1 MSRETV
7 AAKAARYLTEARLV
21 ITFVNG
27 DHVAA
32 VCRGDGEL
40 YRLGHH
46 LPRGW
51 WCECAARTD
60 QCAHLIALRLVTV
73 RRGAA

>member
-1 MSRETV
+1 MSRETI
-7 AAKAARYLTEARLV
+7 AAKAVRYLTEGRLV
-21 ITFVNG
+21 VSFVSG

-46 LPRGW
+46 IRRGW
-51 WCECAARTD
+51 WCDCAARRD
-60 QCAHLIALRLVTV
+60 CAHLIALRLVTI
-73 RRGAA
+73 RRSA